1 MVSLR
6 YLREQQE
13 AAMRRARFEEAR
25 RIGSAIGVQRARA
38 YAAQKSAQAVKVR
51 EDMRKQWEC
60 EVQQQAALID
70 RVLYDGQS
78 RLGEGMRGAAELTAA
93 QQRHASDEIN
103 AWVAEHALE
112 RERHRIARATERVT
126 RALQDEPHRSIVGR
140 KKAVR
145 EVEDKRSK
153 TRIARPS
160 PRPPSFAS
168 HGSPLAGALSHTAIM
183 QARTP
188 TPVAS
193 VVMVT
198 ADNDDRHR
206 RAARGEAAAV
216 QFAEERKRE
225 LAGEREK
232 LQQCQR
238 GAAERAAAYLSERDK
253 EAKEAREAARRRA
266 ANMAALE
273 QRIVAEPQDDN
284 SVSGKELETRRVAV
298 LKAQEE
304 VEFGQLFLSGPLP
317 LNDELGLKEDNDDA
331 DEMCPFPLPSVSC
344 LLPGESEVVVQLH
357 PRPFHV
363 YPIPEEAPADADDA
377 EEKATSEA
385 GSNAPNAVSVA
396 PQPTPMSPQV
406 VVSTKLNS
414 SPFRTLRSSEQS
426 LPLEVPPS
434 SSLSLPPPPPPPP
447 PLSLC
452 PSAATAKKPDVAQ
465 PNLSTHDEPP
475 NLALH
480 HEQFLRNLKALQ
492 DKLAKV
498 SSDSADVNETVDVS
512 TCHGNVTLS
521 SMSSPLSM
529 ARRPGKETR
538 EDEYE
543 AGATSIDTSANSGSS
558 SNGGS
563 SSTSSSGP
571 STSSVYSRSY
581 PTMTAEQLK
590 AALLKLKLRMRSA

>member
-1 MVSLR
+1 
-6 YLREQQE
+6 
-13 AAMRRARFEEAR
+13 
-25 RIGSAIGVQRARA
+25 
-38 YAAQKSAQAVKVR
+38 
-51 EDMRKQWEC
+51 MRKQWEC

-70 RVLYDGQS
+70 RILYDGQS

-93 QQRHASDEIN
+93 QQQHASDEIN

-126 RALQDEPHRSIVGR
+126 RALQEEPHRSIVGR

-145 EVEDKRSK
+145 ELEDKRSK
-153 TRIARPS
+153 TRIARPP

-183 QARTP
+183 HTRTP
-188 TPVAS
+188 APAAS

-198 ADNDDRHR
+198 ADNVDRQR
-206 RAARGEAAAV
+206 RAARGDAAAV
-216 QFAEERKRE
+216 QFAEERQRE
-225 LAGEREK
+225 LADEREM
-232 LQQCQR
+232 LQQRQR
-238 GAAERAAAYLSERDK
+238 GAAERAAAYLSKRDQ
-253 EAKEAREAARRRA
+253 EAKEAREVAKRRA
-266 ANMAALE
+266 ANVAALE
-273 QRIVAEPQDDN
+273 QRIVAEPQDGN
-284 SVSGKELETRRVAV
+284 SVSGKELETRRVAT

-304 VEFGQLFLSGPLP
+304 AEFGQLFLNGPLP
-317 LNDELGLKEDNDDA
+317 FNDDLSLKEDNDDA
-331 DEMCPFPLPSVSC
+331 DEMRPFPLSSVSC

-377 EEKATSEA
+377 EEKAASEA
-385 GSNAPNAVSVA
+385 GSTAPTAASVA
-396 PQPTPMSPQV
+396 PQPTPMSPQL
-406 VVSTKLNS
+406 VVSTERNS
-414 SPFRTLRSSEQS
+414 SPPRTLRSSEQS

-434 SSLSLPPPPPPPP
+434 SSFSMPPLPPPPP

-452 PSAATAKKPDVAQ
+452 PLAATEKKPAVAQ
-465 PNLSTHDEPP
+465 PKLSTHDEPP
-475 NLALH
+475 SLALH

-498 SSDSADVNETVDVS
+498 SSGDADVNDTVDVS

-521 SMSSPLSM
+521 SMSSPPSM

-543 AGATSIDTSANSGSS
+543 VGTPSVDTSANSGSS

-563 SSTSSSGP
+563 NSTSSSGP
-571 STSSVYSRSY
+571 SMSSVYSRSY